1 MSQAGGGDHMKYIK
15 GNTQSFITRLLQQ
28 LSAISTAPG
37 AMFPLQEEHLGVRSW
52 SPHSCAGNFT
62 GSHPPGHSPP
72 QGLSRGSASNRIGL
86 MALID
91 STMCGMVHL
100 RHLRS
105 QVNPWQG

>member
-52 SPHSCAGNFT
+52 SPHSCAGN
-62 GSHPPGHSPP
+62 SPDLIH
-72 QGLSRGSASNRIGL
+72 QGIVHRKVSRGDPLPTVLG
-86 MALID
+86 
-91 STMCGMVHL
+91 
-100 RHLRS
+100 
-105 QVNPWQG
+105 